1 MWTLENILKLARQH
15 QASDIHLVHGVA
27 PILRVHGEIRSA
39 KGEPLNRDNLWTIL
53 REVATEKHIEAFEKK
68 QHLCF
73 STAWEG
79 TGRFRVSVYYHA
91 LVPELSIRICE
102 TRIRTLT
109 ELGLPQVVEDFARF
123 PYGLVLVTGP
133 TGVGK
138 TTTLNVM
145 VDIVNQE
152 QRKKIVMIE
161 DPVEFVHKNMK
172 SIVIQQEV
180 LTDTPSFQD
189 ALISVLRQD
198 PDVIVIGEMRS
209 LETIETA
216 LTAAE
221 TGHLVF
227 ATLHTPD
234 TVQSIQRIQMAFP
247 STQQNMINTQLANS
261 LQAIISQRLLPRAD
275 GKGRVLAY
283 EVCVVNYA
291 IRNKIRDKN
300 SHQIYNDII
309 SGARSKMRLMDDTLR
324 ELYERGDI
332 TYDMALSNARDPKM
346 LSGAT
351 DASGRLPGV
360 V

>member
-1 MWTLENILKLARQH
+1 MKMLEKILKIATHLH
-15 QASDIHLVHGVA
+15 ASDIHLVHGVA
-27 PILRVHGEIRSA
+27 PVLRVNGEIHTV
-39 KGEPLNRDNLWTIL
+39 KGPPLSRENLWTIL
-53 REVATEKHIEAFEKK
+53 REVATEKHIEAFEKT
-68 QHLCF
+68 QRLCF
-73 STAWEG
+73 STNWEG
-79 TGRFRVSVYYHA
+79 VGRFRVSVYYHA
-91 LVPELSIRICE
+91 LIPEMSIRICE
-102 TRIRTLT
+102 TRIRTLE

-133 TGVGK
+133 TSTGK

-161 DPVEFVHKNMK
+161 DPVEFVHRNMK
-172 SIVIQQEV
+172 SVVIQQEV

-189 ALISVLRQD
+189 ALLGVLRQD

-234 TVQSIQRIQMAFP
+234 SVQSIQRIQMAFP
-247 STQQNMINTQLANS
+247 STQQNMINLQLANS

-283 EVCVVNYA
+283 EVCIANYS
-291 IRNKIRDKN
+291 IRNKIREKN
-300 SHQIYNDII
+300 AYQIYSDIQT
-309 SGARSKMRLMDDTLR
+309 GARQKMRLMDDTIR

-332 TYDMALSNARDPKM
+332 TYDMALNNARDPRLLM
-346 LSGAT
+346 RSST
-351 DASGRLPGV
+351 DSE
-360 V
+360 

>member
-1 MWTLENILKLARQH
+1 MWTLNNILKLAQQY

-27 PILRVHGEIRSA
+27 PILRVHGEIRPI
-39 KGEPLNRDNLWTIL
+39 KGEPLTRDHLWAML
-53 REVATEKHIEAFEKK
+53 REVATEKHIAAFEER
-68 QHLCF
+68 QRLCF
-73 STAWEG
+73 STTWAG
-79 TGRFRVSVYYHA
+79 AGRFRISVYYHA
-91 LVPELSIRICE
+91 LIPEMSIRICE
-102 TRIRTLT
+102 TRIRTLQ
-109 ELGLPQVVEDFARF
+109 ELGLPQVIEDFARF

-189 ALISVLRQD
+189 ALFGVLRQD

-247 STQQNMINTQLANS
+247 STQQNMINLQLASS
-261 LQAIISQRLLPRAD
+261 LQAVISQRLLPRAD

-300 SHQIYNDII
+300 AHQIYSDIMTG
-309 SGARSKMRLMDDTLR
+309 SRSKMRLMDDTLR
-324 ELYERGDI
+324 DLYERGDI
-332 TYDMALSNARDPKM
+332 TYDMALSNARDPK
-346 LSGAT
+346 LLGRAN
-351 DASGRLPGV
+351 DAL
-360 V
+360 

>member
-1 MWTLENILKLARQH
+1 MWTFEKVLHLAKQH
-15 QASDIHLVHGVA
+15 HASDIHLVHGVA

-39 KGEPLNRDNLWTIL
+39 KGEPLTKDTLWAML
-53 REVATEKHIEAFEKK
+53 REVTTKHHIDAFEKK

-79 TGRFRVSVYYHA
+79 IGRFRVSVYYHA
-91 LVPELSIRICE
+91 LIPEMSIRICE
-102 TRIRTLT
+102 TRIRTLQ
-109 ELGLPQVVEDFARF
+109 ELGLPQVIEDFARI

-161 DPVEFVHKNMK
+161 DPVEFIHKNVK

-247 STQQNMINTQLANS
+247 SAQQNMINTQLANS
-261 LQAIISQRLLPRAD
+261 LQAIVSQRLLPRAD

-283 EVCVVNYA
+283 EVCIVNYA

-300 SHQIYNDII
+300 AYQIYNDIL
-309 SGARSKMRLMDDTLR
+309 SGSRNKMRLMDDTLR

-346 LSGAT
+346 LIDSH
-351 DASGRLPGV
+351 DFSSRPPGM
-360 V
+360 

>member
-1 MWTLENILKLARQH
+1 MGMFENILKLAKQY
-15 QASDIHLVHGVA
+15 QASDIHLVHGLTPVFR
-27 PILRVHGEIRSA
+27 IHGEIRNV
-39 KGEPLNRDNLWTIL
+39 KGEPLTREHLWTIL
-53 REVATEKHIEAFEKK
+53 REVATEKHIEAFEKN
-68 QHLCF
+68 QRLCF
-73 STAWEG
+73 STSWEG
-79 TGRFRVSVYYHA
+79 IGRFRVSVYYHA
-91 LVPELSIRICE
+91 LIPEMSIRICE
-102 TRIRTLT
+102 TRIRTLE
-109 ELGLPQVVEDFARF
+109 ELGLPQVIEDFARF

-161 DPVEFVHKNMK
+161 DPVEFVHRNMK
-172 SIVIQQEV
+172 SVVIQQEV

-189 ALISVLRQD
+189 ALLGVLRQD

-234 TVQSIQRIQMAFP
+234 SVQTIQRIQMAFP
-247 STQQNMINTQLANS
+247 SAQQNMINLQLANS

-283 EVCVVNYA
+283 EVCIANYS
-291 IRNKIRDKN
+291 IRNKIREKN
-300 SHQIYNDII
+300 AHQIYSDIMMG
-309 SGARSKMRLMDDTLR
+309 SRSKMRLLDDTLR

-332 TYDMALSNARDPKM
+332 TYDMAVGNAREPK
-346 LSGAT
+346 LLTRSGT
-351 DASGRLPGV
+351 DNANE
-360 V
+360 

>member
-1 MWTLENILKLARQH
+1 MGMIDNILKLAKQYE
-15 QASDIHLVHGVA
+15 ASDIHLVHGVA
-27 PILRVHGEIRSA
+27 PIFRVHGEIRTV
-39 KGEPLNRDNLWTIL
+39 KGEPLSREHLWKIL
-53 REVATEKHIEAFEKK
+53 REVATEKHIDSFE
-68 QHLCF
+68 QQQRLCF
-73 STAWEG
+73 STTREG
-79 TGRFRVSVYYHA
+79 VGRFRVSVYYHA
-91 LVPELSIRICE
+91 LIPELSIRISE
-102 TRIRTLT
+102 TRIRTLE
-109 ELGLPQVVEDFARF
+109 ELGLPQVVADFARF

-189 ALISVLRQD
+189 ALLGVLRQD

-247 STQQNMINTQLANS
+247 STQQNMINMQLANS
-261 LQAIISQRLLPRAD
+261 LQAVISQRLLPRAD

-283 EVCVVNYA
+283 EVCLVNYA
-291 IRNKIRDKN
+291 IRNKIRDRN
-300 SHQIYNDII
+300 AHQIYSDILTG
-309 SGARSKMRLMDDTLR
+309 SRSKMRLMDDTLR

-332 TYDMALSNARDPKM
+332 TYDMALSNARDPK
-346 LSGAT
+346 LLARTDEAT
-351 DASGRLPGV
+351 D
-360 V
+360 

>member
-1 MWTLENILKLARQH
+1 MWTFENILKLAKQH
-15 QASDIHLVHGVA
+15 HASDIHLVHGVA

-39 KGEPLNRDNLWTIL
+39 KGEPLTKDNLWAML
-53 REVATEKHIEAFEKK
+53 HEVATKHHIESFEKK

-73 STAWEG
+73 STSWEG

-91 LVPELSIRICE
+91 LIPEMSIRICE
-102 TRIRTLT
+102 TRIRTLQ
-109 ELGLPQVVEDFARF
+109 ELGLPQTIEDFARI

-161 DPVEFVHKNMK
+161 DPVEFVHKNAK

-234 TVQSIQRIQMAFP
+234 TVQTIQRIQMAFP
-247 STQQNMINTQLANS
+247 STQANMINLQLANS

-283 EVCVVNYA
+283 EVCIANYS
-291 IRNKIRDKN
+291 IRNKIRERN
-300 SHQIYNDII
+300 AHQIYTDILMG
-309 SGARSKMRLMDDTLR
+309 SRSKMRLLDDTLR

-332 TYDMALSNARDPKM
+332 TFDMAMGNARDPKM
-346 LSGAT
+346 ITRAGDT
-351 DASGRLPGV
+351 DDKLPG
-360 V
+360 

>member
-1 MWTLENILKLARQH
+1 MWTLDNIMKSAKQY
-15 QASDIHLVHGVA
+15 QASDIHLVHGLTPVFR
-27 PILRVHGEIRSA
+27 IHGEIRNV
-39 KGEPLNRDNLWTIL
+39 KGEPLSRDNLWAIL
-53 REVATEKHIEAFEKK
+53 REVATEKHIKAFEEK
-68 QHLCF
+68 QRLCF
-73 STAWEG
+73 STTSEG
-79 TGRFRVSVYYHA
+79 VGRFRVSVYFHA
-91 LVPELSIRICE
+91 LVPEMSIRICE
-102 TRIRTLT
+102 TRIRTLQ
-109 ELGLPQVVEDFARF
+109 ELGLPQVVEDFTRF
-123 PYGLVLVTGP
+123 PHGLVLVTGP

-145 VDIVNQE
+145 VDIINQE

-161 DPVEFVHKNMK
+161 DPVEFIHKNMK
-172 SIVIQQEV
+172 SVVIQQEV

-189 ALISVLRQD
+189 ALLGVLRQD

-234 TVQSIQRIQMAFP
+234 TVQTIQRIQMAFP
-247 STQQNMINTQLANS
+247 STQANMINLQLANS

-283 EVCVVNYA
+283 EVSIVNYS
-291 IRNKIRDKN
+291 IRNKIRERN
-300 SHQIYNDII
+300 AHQIYSDILMG
-309 SGARSKMRLMDDTLR
+309 SRSKMRLMDDTLR

-332 TYDMALSNARDPKM
+332 TYDMAMGNARDPK
-346 LSGAT
+346 LIT
-351 DASGRLPGV
+351 RASDNTSD
-360 V
+360 